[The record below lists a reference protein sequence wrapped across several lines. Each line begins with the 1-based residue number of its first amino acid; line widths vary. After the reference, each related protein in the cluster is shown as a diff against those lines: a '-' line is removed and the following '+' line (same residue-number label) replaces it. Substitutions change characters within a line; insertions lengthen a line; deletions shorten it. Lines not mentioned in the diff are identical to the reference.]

1 MASFKK
7 YRVDGEPAL
16 ISQNGTQTP
25 YIPKEIVGHRDAY
38 AASLHLVLKH
48 TADFHILM
56 IECISEKFN
65 IPADEIIQSIHDDE
79 RFNMALVDPMI
90 HTMGYFDSEILDM
103 KLKKAVSAA
112 AAEETP
118 NEVSAPPKEVSA
130 PPKGESAK
138 KKIIRKKALEPPKE
152 VPKEVQEA
160 PKEVSEPPKEAAAA
174 PVPAKKKIMK
184 KKTETTSAPC

>member
-103 KLKKAVSAA
+103 KLKKGVAAA
-112 AAEETP
+112 AAEEPTKGD
-118 NEVSAPPKEVSA
+118 VASAAEP
-130 PPKGESAK
+130 AK
-138 KKIIRKKALEPPKE
+138 KKIIRKKA
-152 VPKEVQEA
+152 VEA
-160 PKEVSEPPKEAAAA
+160 PKEVQDPPKEVAEVVEA
-174 PVPAKKKIMK
+174 PEPPASAQGALAPAPAKKKIIRK
-184 KKTETTSAPC
+184 KAETTSAPC